1 MNWTIAQIASV
12 VLCAMGSGVILSSLG
27 HSPIIGYIIA
37 GVLLGPS
44 CLQFITDRTVVAVFS
59 EMGILFLL
67 FTIGLSLSFEK
78 VKNMWKKSIMVTAFS
93 TLFTYFFMFAIG
105 CFLKIPQTGI
115 VLMTFCVAL
124 SSTAVTVK
132 SLKHLKEHDASIE
145 ASTFGILIAQDVFAI
160 IMVLIINFLGGNSH
174 SAGDAYKIIAIFIF
188 LTLLGFALLKL
199 NHYVHKLTNFI
210 KKHSDMLTMF
220 VFGICLGSAV
230 IAEIF
235 GLSAAFG
242 AFVAGLI
249 LGNSSMKNEIKNITL
264 PIEEILLMTFFLS
277 IGLLVDIEFILSNF
291 SIILFGLLFVTFG
304 KTIINV
310 FVLRL
315 CKFPLKESFVISVLL
330 GHIGEFAFMLSYSAS
345 KVGLINEFG
354 LKFLVSLTALS
365 LFLSPFWLAFAGR
378 CKVLAEKI
386 HIKSSWEFSR
396 VALDREITKLHHLVV
411 FISKFCR
418 GIISVLKEKTQEVI
432 EKAKNKVGK

>member
-210 KKHSDMLTMF
+210 KKHGDMLTMF

-264 PIEEILLMTFFLS
+264 PIEEILLMTFF
-277 IGLLVDIEFILSNF
+277 
-291 SIILFGLLFVTFG
+291 
-304 KTIINV
+304 
-310 FVLRL
+310 
-315 CKFPLKESFVISVLL
+315 
-330 GHIGEFAFMLSYSAS
+330 
-345 KVGLINEFG
+345 
-354 LKFLVSLTALS
+354 
-365 LFLSPFWLAFAGR
+365 
-378 CKVLAEKI
+378 
-386 HIKSSWEFSR
+386 
-396 VALDREITKLHHLVV
+396 
-411 FISKFCR
+411 
-418 GIISVLKEKTQEVI
+418 
-432 EKAKNKVGK
+432 